1 MGATPAGAHQRLRS
15 AMLQQPLSSSRE
27 TDPFIGAVPV
37 LRRAA
42 EFEKRFMA
50 GESARADDAVRL
62 YREALAL
69 LEQALS
75 STNPPP
81 DQRKASIIQQ
91 KTSDVRA
98 KLTMLIEPEPE
109 PEQEQEQE
117 QEPGQESTK
126 PPVDGDGA
134 DAAADADAA
143 VAVARASDGSA
154 ISMDESGQPLDLSG
168 VNSWS
173 RRLSEV
179 STSELLQTMAVNAAA
194 PFVLCS
200 RLKPL
205 LSWRDADE
213 STCAM
218 VFCCAALGCA
228 VLCCCITTRALC

>member
-1 MGATPAGAHQRLRS
+1 MQDILINNAAQTLTRPEAWTVKMYALEEDAAMQLEDRPGGKATIKL
-15 AMLQQPLSSSRE
+15 
-27 TDPFIGAVPV
+27 V
-37 LRRAA
+37 
-42 EFEKRFMA
+42 
-50 GESARADDAVRL
+50 
-62 YREALAL
+62 
-69 LEQALS
+69 
-75 STNPPP
+75 PPP
-81 DQRKASIIQQ
+81 HVGMP
-91 KTSDVRA
+91 TVRNIGD
-98 KLTMLIEPEPE
+98 MPEPEPE

-218 VFCCAALGCA
+218 MFCCAGLRCA
-228 VLCCCITTRALC
+228 VLLHHDARVVLVPLISHTHCACLPRVKCTTNHSLGLAWLHWRV